1 MKKNFL
7 TGFFTGLGA
16 MLLVAV
22 LIISGFSI
30 NKSIKRISSQN
41 PNTNQS
47 NNTNQED
54 KIQYDNINNKLH
66 LLESVIDEYFLE
78 DVNKSDFEDGIYKGF
93 VASLGDPYSTY
104 YTSKEYEAL
113 MESSRGIYYGIG
125 ATINQNISTGI
136 ITIVKPFVTGP
147 AFEKGM
153 LPGDIIY
160 KVEGEEV
167 TGIDLSEVVGRIK
180 GPEGTEVFVEIL
192 REDVSEPIGLYIPR
206 RKIEVPT
213 IEYEI
218 IEGNIG
224 YIIITEF
231 DEITVKQFKDAVDE
245 LDSKDVSGII
255 IDLRDNPGGL
265 LNSVVK
271 MVDRIIE
278 KGLVVYTED
287 KNGKREEENA
297 INSDKYDKPIVVMIN
312 GNSASASEIF
322 AGTLQD
328 YEAAKILGTK
338 SFGKG
343 IVQKIISLP
352 DNTALKITISKYY
365 TAKGRDVHG
374 IGIAPDIEIEL
385 DEELKK
391 KVIIAHEEDNQ
402 LQEAIKTIKTME

>member
-7 TGFFTGLGA
+7 TGFFTGLGT
-16 MLLVAV
+16 MLLVTA

-30 NKSIKRISSQN
+30 SKSIEKISSHDSN
-41 PNTNQS
+41 INQS
-47 NNTNQED
+47 NNNQED
-54 KIQYDNINNKLH
+54 GIQYDYISNKLH

-78 DVNKSDFEDGIYKGF
+78 DVNKSDFEEGIYKGF

-113 MESSRGIYYGIG
+113 IESSRGIYYGIG

-147 AFEKGM
+147 AFEEGM

-180 GPEGTEVFVEIL
+180 GPEGTKVFVEIL
-192 REDVSEPIGLYIPR
+192 REDVSDPIELNIPR
-206 RKIEVPT
+206 KKIEVPT

-218 IEGNIG
+218 IDDNIG

-245 LDSKDVSGII
+245 LENKGVSGLI

-271 MVDRIIE
+271 MVDRIIP

-297 INSDKYDKPIVVMIN
+297 VTADEYNKPVVVIIN

-343 IVQKIISLP
+343 IVQKIVTLP
-352 DNTALKITISKYY
+352 DNTAIKLTISEYY
-365 TAKGRDVHG
+365 TAKGREVHG
-374 IGIAPDIEIEL
+374 VGIIPDIEVEL
-385 DEELKK
+385 DESLKK
-391 KVIIAHEEDNQ
+391 KVVISHEEDNQ
-402 LQEAIKTIKTME
+402 LQESIKTLKTMK